1 MRGRDGR
8 SIEWFGVRD
17 MRQNIDTKPI
27 FQGLLRPAT
36 RRLAG
41 AGITP
46 NQITLATIL
55 LSLAAGGIVLALPGK
70 TWPLLLIPAVLS
82 LRVAFNH
89 IDGLLACEY
98 DMKTALGAMLN
109 ELADVISD
117 AALYLPLALVPG
129 VPAGLLVAMVVL
141 GILAE
146 MTGVVAT
153 LVGADR
159 REDGPMS
166 KKPRGLVIGGSALAI
181 GLGVPPGPWLQ
192 SLILVALPLQV
203 LTILNRLRRALG
215 QANERCSEI

>member
-1 MRGRDGR
+1 
-8 SIEWFGVRD
+8 
-17 MRQNIDTKPI
+17 MRQSLDTKPI
-27 FQGLLRPAT
+27 FQGLLRPAV

-55 LSLAAGGIVLALPGK
+55 LSLAGGTCVLALPDEG
-70 TWPLLLIPAVLS
+70 WPLLLVPSVLS

-89 IDGLLACEY
+89 VDGMLACEH
-98 DMKTALGAMLN
+98 DMRTPLGAMLN

-129 VPAGLLVAMVVL
+129 VPAVLLVPVVVL

-146 MTGVVAT
+146 MIGVVAT
-153 LVGADR
+153 LIGADR

-166 KKPRGLVIGGSALAI
+166 KKPRGLIIGGAALAI
-181 GLGVPPGPWLQ
+181 GLGAPPGPWLHG
-192 SLILVALPLQV
+192 LFLVTLPLQI
-203 LTILNRLRRALG
+203 LTIFNRLRRALE
-215 QANERCSEI
+215 QASERCPAI